1 MSNFIKNILGKNYA
15 VPVFDTIIVI
25 FGFTL
30 VRTFFENF
38 SNPDPNGFFTPVY
51 SAFFTYFLFYASTF
65 LFLLI
70 VLFCFTKIEMK
81 KLTTFSLFLLP
92 IICLPPI
99 IDLLI
104 TKGRGLCMMYV
115 VQNPKNLLADFLTFF
130 GPFHDCGITIGI
142 RLEILLICIFIF
154 LLIYYATR
162 KKLKALFGAI
172 LGYSLIFANLALP
185 SLVMMPYFFSDT
197 SLNKNLFFSE
207 LFKSSLL
214 NSVHTFSSLPLDP
227 QTLYV
232 QQGGFF
238 MSRCHWIMIVLSL
251 LIIFYL
257 AYRPLW
263 NAWIRNL
270 RPERILYYS
279 LIAIFGMSIS
289 YRVNGSWPTFTLPD
303 ILALIVFFTLIILNW
318 CLAVIINDIEDME
331 IDKISNPDRPLITKN
346 MSIGQFKTIGV
357 ILLFLIL
364 TGAPLLNYPVFV
376 FLILFQFM
384 YYVYSKKPLYLKK
397 YFFIASPLLA
407 FNALLVAM
415 AGFFLISANQ
425 KFLAFPVESVW
436 FILIGFSIFVNIK
449 DFKDYAG
456 DKAAGI
462 KTLPAVFGQEKA
474 KKILAFLIILFL
486 MLFSFYKQSSY
497 LFFSSLI
504 ISAAAYIFLNKTRFR
519 EMYLFCLF
527 YLYLIIVMLV
537 L

>member
-1 MSNFIKNILGKNYA
+1 MHFIEKLLEKKYQIGILDIFIIILASTLIRTFIERFSNHGSTDFF
-15 VPVFDTIIVI
+15 VPVYFV
-25 FGFTL
+25 
-30 VRTFFENF
+30 FF
-38 SNPDPNGFFTPVY
+38 
-51 SAFFTYFLFYASTF
+51 AYFLYFTSAF

-70 VLFCFTKIEMK
+70 ILFCFTKVEME
-81 KLTTFSLFLLP
+81 KLIKFSILFLP
-92 IICLPPI
+92 VICLPPI
-99 IDLLI
+99 IDLLV
-104 TKGRGLCMMYV
+104 TKGQGLCMAYLI
-115 VQNPKNLLADFLTFF
+115 QPNLKGIFIDFLTFF
-130 GPFHDCGITIGI
+130 GPMKDCGLTIGMRI
-142 RLEILLICIFIF
+142 EIFFVCVVASIFIYH
-154 LLIYYATR
+154 ITR
-162 KKLKALFGAI
+162 KKIKALFGFLI
-172 LGYSLIFANLALP
+172 SYGLIFLSFVFP
-185 SLVMMPYFFSDT
+185 SFFMLNSPVEQRFFFSNMF
-197 SLNKNLFFSE
+197 NK
-207 LFKSSLL
+207 SLL
-214 NSVHTFSSLPLDP
+214 GSIHTFDFFPSNPLDLFMQ
-227 QTLYV
+227 QT
-232 QQGGFF
+232 GIFF
-238 MSRCHWIMIVLSL
+238 ARCHWIMIVLSL